1 MQGWI
6 RGETEWRQIEGKKYT
21 MTDWEEN
28 LNKDRCGGDVSKDGS
43 REKIECG
50 WIERRNYARMDW
62 EDK

>member
-43 REKIECG
+43 LQKSL
-50 WIERRNYARMDW
+50 
-62 EDK
+62 